1 MNIAKGKIGN
11 ALTST
16 ADNHVVA
23 VANDIYDEE
32 REKYQSEINENSVI
46 GKDDEGNEVY
56 PGNVHSFTDDSKYIY
71 VKCDAEYHILWAIK
85 ADGTIY
91 YGVGIPPQVQDAI
104 NKAVE
109 YLQIDITG
117 QLDDLDRIINEHL
130 DDIETRIPQDSDNPE
145 FIQVTLDEEGRI
157 IEGIRPDGTK
167 YIAQLESPTLDGVKK
182 EISEN
187 IQPQLDELSKKIAEN
202 VFAIEMDDEGNLVAI
217 IDEDSN
223 VTDVGITDDGDIYAD
238 FNIE

>member
-32 REKYQSEINENSVI
+32 RKKYQSEINENSVI

-56 PGNVHSFTDDSKYIY
+56 PGNVHSLTEGGEYIY
-71 VKCDAEYHILWAIK
+71 VKCDADYRILWAIK
-85 ADGTIY
+85 SDGTIY
-91 YGVGIPPQVQDAI
+91 YGVCIPPQVQDAI

-109 YLQIDITG
+109 DLQVDIAS
-117 QLDDLDRIINEHL
+117 QIEDLDRIINEHL
-130 DDIETRIPQDSDNPE
+130 DDIETRIPQDSDAEE
-145 FIQVTLDEEGRI
+145 FIQVTIDKEGRI
-157 IEGIRPDGTK
+157 IEGIRPNGTK
-167 YIAQLESPTLDGVKK
+167 YIAQLESPTLDKNIK
-182 EISEN
+182 ELQE
-187 IQPQLDELSKKIAEN
+187 KIAEN
-202 VFAIEMDDEGNLVAI
+202 VFAIEMDDEGNLVAV